1 MWPINRGIPLFAQSV
16 QLNEA
21 DRSPFHPLRL
31 STERNLPSEEQ
42 CKNNPVWTLAPQNK
56 VAA

>member
-42 CKNNPVWTLAPQNK
+42 CKIEPVRTVAPDDK